1 MPNQP
6 LLEVKNLKKYFP
18 VKKRKLFDEQRH
30 LMAVDDI
37 SLEIRAGETLGI
49 VGESGCGKST
59 LAKTIA
65 RLYESTSG
73 QVFFKDKEISLLSQK
88 QLRPLRPKIQYVFQ
102 DPYESLNPRHTVASI
117 LEEPFIIHT
126 DLSSNER
133 KAEVKKLLKVVGLAP
148 ESDQKYPNEFS
159 GGQRQRIGIA
169 RALAL
174 NPEILICDEPV
185 SALDVSVQ
193 SQIINLLMKLQ
204 RELNIAILFI
214 AHDLA
219 VVKHISDRIAV
230 MYLGK
235 IVESATSDE
244 LFKTPRHPYTQLLL
258 DAIPNPNPAVKRS
271 KRQIQGELPSP
282 INPPPGCR
290 FETRCPMATEQC
302 KQSLP
307 DLEDISLQHAVACH
321 HQEISTNN
329 WSSPWE

>member
-1 MPNQP
+1 MPSQP
-6 LLEVKNLKKYFP
+6 LLEIKNLKKYFP
-18 VKKRKLFDEQRH
+18 VKKRKLFDERRY

-37 SLEIRAGETLGI
+37 SLEIRPGETLGI

-73 QVFFKDKEISLLSQK
+73 QIFFKNKEISLLSQK
-88 QLRPLRPKIQYVFQ
+88 QLRPLRPKIQYIFQ

-126 DLSSNER
+126 ELSPSER
-133 KAEVKKLLKVVGLAP
+133 KSEVKRLLKIVGLAP
-148 ESDQKYPNEFS
+148 ESGQKYPNEFS

-204 RELNIAILFI
+204 QELNIAILFI

-244 LFKTPRHPYTQLLL
+244 LFKSPRHPYTQFLL
-258 DAIPNPNPAVKRS
+258 DAIPNPNPAIKRT

-282 INPPPGCR
+282 INPPSGCR

-302 KQSLP
+302 KQALP
-307 DLEDISLQHAVACH
+307 GLKDISLQHTVACH
-321 HQEISTNN
+321 HQELSMRN
-329 WSSPWE
+329 WSPPWE